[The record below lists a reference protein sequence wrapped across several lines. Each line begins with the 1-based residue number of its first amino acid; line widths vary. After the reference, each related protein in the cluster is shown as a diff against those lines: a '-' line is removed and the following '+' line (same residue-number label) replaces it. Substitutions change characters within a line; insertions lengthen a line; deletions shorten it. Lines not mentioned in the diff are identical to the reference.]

1 MYTASNLSDIVRH
14 VIRCDSS
21 PQFAITDMEYS
32 TLEYSMLDIEVL
44 LLTLHGCFVDSET
57 RAVGKSYISCL
68 KRLLVDRHV
77 SGYRMSLNEE
87 FSRFISG
94 KMTDLK

>member
-1 MYTASNLSDIVRH
+1 
-14 VIRCDSS
+14 
-21 PQFAITDMEYS
+21 MEYS
-32 TLEYSMLDIEVL
+32 TLEYSMSDIEVL
-44 LLTLHGCFVDSET
+44 LLTLHGCIVDSET
-57 RAVGKSYISCL
+57 RAVGKSYTSRL

-94 KMTDLK
+94 KMTDLKWAAIIAWSIPR